1 MGFAVRRA
9 FVGLMIQTYVQIFAF
24 AALLARVF
32 IPISFVLGGCAT
44 GTVVRK
50 PGYGLIAGLYAFC
63 LCDVLRVLGYR

>member
-1 MGFAVRRA
+1 MNRR
-9 FVGLMIQTYVQIFAF
+9 IQFSLANMLAATTIFAF

-50 PGYGLIAGLYAFC
+50 PGYGLIAGLYTFC
-63 LCDVLRVLGYR
+63 LWDLLRVLGYR